1 MTSTFEAFF
10 DDLSKGQERTWYQ
23 RFLTG
28 LEKGQADAIYLAQ
41 SVVSYIE
48 DITGEEFDP
57 DDPYAFFPMLGI
69 FFSFAVLGALRTHSQ
84 LRTSK
89 EFNKLYSR
97 GRDVLSAI
105 KNGRHAFVNILDLTS
120 KFTNQNYASTLIS
133 PLGSI
138 GFAIGI
144 LLIANNLYKRHLED
158 KRTENLNK
166 LDQFMINPDKYSY
179 DDVKPP
185 KYCDRNKLVITSVID
200 GLTDGL
206 YVAGNIFML
215 LSLFGLSAACPPL
228 AIGMAIFYGLY
239 TIGSVIQKYCKEKTT
254 QLNEDKQYLN
264 FLKKL
269 DNENKLTDY
278 HEKYKDDS
286 NYKKFLGEFDHI
298 VNADSLEEALKE
310 KINDKETQL
319 KEKERKLKANPIYKV
334 YEKINK
340 PFTHVRDYV
349 NCIKNSLA
357 ASAGIT
363 MIVKQEPL
371 AEATVMLGAVIA
383 GAVLALPFLAYKTYR
398 LFKPNSKPPNAE
410 NINLNEMISLFK
422 SYNDPKIF
430 KHRSHAKP
438 IQDIINKY
446 TTDNEESLNNTQK
459 PISCFAEVHNYI
471 INNYHKI
478 NKQGDLYRRYLSA
491 KTLITKKF
499 SSFDKA
505 LDHFIKYENN
515 PNSDEAP
522 ITEIKSLISLYPKID
537 KESLPEKLSVF
548 NPSIKLQLLAG
559 LNLNIKNELFNIFEK
574 NINEVPEKSKDYFL
588 EMLTNCYL
596 INKNK
601 KPLTTC
607 TNIIIKSKNLFS
619 SPDHHI
625 SISDN
630 FDNTFIKDIKIYLTN
645 YQSLLLKKGFIP
657 LEEKLNLY
665 EQKLAIFQDDVFL
678 KNLYNYYQEDNE
690 SLPVE
695 KITKFMKDRTLFF
708 DPPKI
713 EAPPHLF
720 SISSDHYIKP
730 MILCA

>member
-1 MTSTFEAFF
+1 MRSTFEAFF

-133 PLGSI
+133 PLGGV
-138 GFAIGI
+138 GFAVGI

-166 LDQFMINPDKYSY
+166 LDRFMINPDKYSY

-215 LSLFGLSAACPPL
+215 LSLCGLSAACPPL
-228 AIGMAIFYGLY
+228 AIGMAVFYGLY
-239 TIGSVIQKYCKEKTT
+239 TVGSVIQKYCKEKTA
-254 QLNEDKQYLN
+254 QLDEDKQYLN

-269 DNENKLTDY
+269 DDEKKLTDY

-499 SSFDKA
+499 NSFDQT
-505 LDHFIKYENN
+505 LDHFIKYEYNHK
-515 PNSDEAP
+515 EVP
-522 ITEIKSLISLYPKID
+522 IKQVKALMSLYPKID
-537 KESLPEKLSVF
+537 KESLSEKLNGFETPVK
-548 NPSIKLQLLAG
+548 IKLLLHFKV
-559 LNLNIKNELFNIFEK
+559 NIQNEVYQIFEQDLK
-574 NINEVPEKSKDYFL
+574 LIPEEHKKIVL
-588 EMLTNCYL
+588 NTLTNCYIQNIDTL
-596 INKNK
+596 A
-601 KPLTTC
+601 LTAC
-607 TNIIIKSKNLFS
+607 RNIMVKSKNLFS
-619 SPDHHI
+619 SSNNHI
-625 SISDN
+625 SLSN
-630 FDNTFIKDIKIYLTN
+630 YFDNDFIESIKLYLKN
-645 YQSLLLKKGFIP
+645 YQTLLLNKRFLS
-657 LEEKLNLY
+657 LEEKINLY
-665 EQKLAIFQDDVFL
+665 EQKLTIFKDEDFL
-678 KNLYNYYQEDNE
+678 NTLYEHYQENNE
-690 SLPVE
+690 SRPIDR
-695 KITKFMKDRTLFF
+695 ITKFMKDRTLFF
-708 DPPKI
+708 EPPKI
-713 EAPPHLF
+713 ETPPHLF